1 MKVKLLREA
10 SIKHQ
15 AGEVVEVSP
24 TEYAFLTSLGAAV
37 DAVTEKPKEETPEE
51 VNPEKT
57 PNKKVTV
64 RKKK

>member
-37 DAVTEKPKEETPEE
+37 DAVTEKPKEETPAEVTPEE
-51 VNPEKT
+51 KP
-57 PNKKVTV
+57 KKVAV

>member
-24 TEYAFLTSLGAAV
+24 TEYAFLTSLGAAM
-37 DAVTEKPKEETPEE
+37 DAVTEKPKEPPAEVTPEE
-51 VNPEKT
+51 KP
-57 PNKKVTV
+57 KKAAV